1 VACTDDKRNAH
12 RILVVSAE
20 RNKPGGWPMDGHI
33 ILELIS
39 NGMGGHGLQSCGTS
53 TFWHNIMEY
62 VIENYQEKWIGR
74 HGTVEWPAQ
83 SCSFKLLDLC
93 LWGCMQPRHTTTV
106 PWK

>member
-1 VACTDDKRNAH
+1 MDCSH
-12 RILVVSAE
+12 VV
-20 RNKPGGWPMDGHI
+20 PPHF
-33 ILELIS
+33 
-39 NGMGGHGLQSCGTS
+39 GTY
-53 TFWHNIMEY
+53 IMEY